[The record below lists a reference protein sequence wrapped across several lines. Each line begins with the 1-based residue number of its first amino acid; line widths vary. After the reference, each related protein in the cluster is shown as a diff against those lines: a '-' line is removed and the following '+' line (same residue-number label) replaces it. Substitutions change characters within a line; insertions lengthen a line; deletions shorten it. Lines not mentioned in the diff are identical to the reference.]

1 MSANLFANRLYWEST
16 FEIVLSL
23 MAAYPS
29 TNVESVGEEELFNM
43 VISLPN
49 FADDPDLVN
58 EGILKDILREWYEEV
73 NP

>member
-1 MSANLFANRLYWEST
+1 MSANLFTNRLYWEST

-23 MAAYPS
+23 MAVYPS
-29 TNVESVGEEELFNM
+29 TNVESVGEDELYHM

-49 FADDPDLVN
+49 FADDPGLVN